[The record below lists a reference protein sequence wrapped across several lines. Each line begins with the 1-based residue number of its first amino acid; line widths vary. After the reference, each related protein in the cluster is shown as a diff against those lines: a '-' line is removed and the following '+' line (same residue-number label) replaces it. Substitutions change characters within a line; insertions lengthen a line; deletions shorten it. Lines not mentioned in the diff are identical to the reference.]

1 MVNTVSKGILPLLG
15 RLLVACIFA
24 TSAYSKA
31 FFWAGN
37 MEYMN
42 GKHLPMP
49 GLLLAAALAVET
61 LGSLCLVSGFLARP
75 AAFAVF
81 LYMIPV
87 TVLLHDFMGT
97 HFQKNLGIMGGLLM
111 IAAYGPGSF
120 SLARRPQQGGVAEN
134 AG

>member
-1 MVNTVSKGILPLLG
+1 MVKIVSKGILPLLG

-61 LGSLCLVSGFLARP
+61 LLELA
-75 AAFAVF
+75 AVF
-81 LYMIPV
+81 EQLQFVSVFAYRSRMQGRFLSQ
-87 TVLLHDFMGT
+87 VLAWG
-97 HFQKNLGIMGGLLM
+97 N
-111 IAAYGPGSF
+111 
-120 SLARRPQQGGVAEN
+120 
-134 AG
+134 